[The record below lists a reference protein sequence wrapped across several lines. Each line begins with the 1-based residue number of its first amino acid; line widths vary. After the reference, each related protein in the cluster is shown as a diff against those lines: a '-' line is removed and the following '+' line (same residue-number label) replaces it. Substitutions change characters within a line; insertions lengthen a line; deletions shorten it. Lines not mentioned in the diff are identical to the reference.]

1 MVCPFL
7 RNFAG
12 NQIILGMQQK
22 NETYG
27 YAVGVQE
34 FDWIRELNI
43 SKDRRTIEDYRI
55 VQVK

>member
-1 MVCPFL
+1 
-7 RNFAG
+7 
-12 NQIILGMQQK
+12 MQQK

>member
-1 MVCPFL
+1 
-7 RNFAG
+7 
-12 NQIILGMQQK
+12 MQQK
-22 NETYG
+22 NETHG

-34 FDWIRELNI
+34 FDWIREPNI